1 MAENTSHSPSSAP
14 MSSGPSGAGHEMRR
28 PRHRKV
34 CHFCKDKLDRLDYKD
49 TNRLRRYINERGKI
63 ISRRTTGTCAF
74 HQRELTR
81 AIKKARNIA
90 LLPYTVV

>member
-1 MAENTSHSPSSAP
+1 MADNSHAPSSAP
-14 MSSGPSGAGHEMRR
+14 MSSGPSGGEREMRR
-28 PRHRKV
+28 PRHRKI
-34 CHFCKDKLDRLDYKD
+34 CHFCKDKMDRLDYKD
-49 TNRLRRYINERGKI
+49 TNRLRRYVNERGKM

>member
-1 MAENTSHSPSSAP
+1 MAENTSHAPSSP
-14 MSSGPSGAGHEMRR
+14 SSGPSGGGHEMRR
-28 PRHRKV
+28 PRHRKI
-34 CHFCKDKLDRLDYKD
+34 CHFCKDKMDRLDYKD
-49 TNRLRRYINERGKI
+49 TNRLRRYINDRGKI

-90 LLPYTVV
+90 LLAYTVV